1 MPTLVSTDA
10 FPHPSFL
17 FVLAIALASP
27 EPAPLCTDTAHIGVH
42 FFFPPFPQ
50 LTDTPEQTLEAGQ
63 RLVALVS
70 APDAQVILT
79 LICMSLLCIWYY
91 ST

>member
-1 MPTLVSTDA
+1 MPTLVSADA

-17 FVLAIALASP
+17 FMLALALASP
-27 EPAPLCTDTAHIGVH
+27 EPAPSYTDTAHIGVH
-42 FFFPPFPQ
+42 FFFPPFLQ
-50 LTDTPEQTLEAGQ
+50 LTDTPEQTWEAGQ

-79 LICMSLLCIWYY
+79 LICTSLLCIWYH